1 MTATLI
7 QRTASA
13 YSYPLLIK
21 NLFLAPVVDN
31 PDEEIVYR
39 DQMRYTYREMRQRVH
54 RLAHALT
61 KLGVKAGDRVVF
73 TSGEHMETHGATNTL
88 RLLQVGDDGTAEGLG
103 EL

>member
-39 DQMRYTYREMRQRVH
+39 DQMRCTYREMRQRVH
-54 RLAHALT
+54 RLAHASPNSAS
-61 KLGVKAGDRVVF
+61 KPVIRW
-73 TSGEHMETHGATNTL
+73 
-88 RLLQVGDDGTAEGLG
+88 R
-103 EL
+103 